1 MMKDYKA
8 IDYTL
13 QTASRYVAQAKQRLA
28 VFDGSPD
35 REVLTAIADYIVAR
49 DR

>member
-1 MMKDYKA
+1 MMKDYRG
-8 IDYTL
+8 IDYSL

-28 VFDGSPD
+28 VFDGSPE
-35 REVLTAIADYIVAR
+35 RAMLTAIAYYIVAR

>member
-1 MMKDYKA
+1 KDYKA

-28 VFDGSPD
+28 VFEASPD
-35 REVLTAIADYIVAR
+35 LEVLTTIADYIVAR